1 MIGDGWDGEPAV
13 RPGSGAEGDGPRAR
27 RVAVV
32 TGSRADY
39 GLLRPVMRAVQ
50 ARQDLRL
57 LVIAAGS
64 HLVQPAL
71 TFRDVKADFEVADS
85 VPMQVAGRTGRGE
98 DVQALGAGVARFG
111 RSFEAHNPDWVVVL
125 GDRIEAL
132 AAACAASIGG
142 RALAHVHGGDRA
154 EGVSDEAIRHAVSK
168 LGHLHL
174 AATEAS
180 AERLRRM
187 GEASWRVRVT
197 GSPAIDE
204 LASMPALDERA
215 HHELGAPEVVFLM
228 HPVGRHAEEEEA
240 GAAAV
245 LAGLRGRRVLALAP
259 NFDPGRPGIVR
270 AISGAGVRSV
280 EHLPRAKFVGLLKRL
295 AGAGGVM
302 VGNSS
307 AGLIEAAALG
317 LGVVNVGDRQAGR
330 ERGPNVVEV
339 PQPSPEAVARAVAQA
354 ASRVGAGAGEGHPY
368 GDGHAGERIAQ
379 ALAEVDP
386 RAPGVVRKLNA
397 Y

>member
-1 MIGDGWDGEPAV
+1 MIGDGWDGEPSV
-13 RPGSGAEGDGPRAR
+13 RPGAEREEPRAR

-50 ARQDLRL
+50 AQADLRL

-71 TFRDVKADFEVADS
+71 TFRDVKKDFEIADS
-85 VPMQVAGRTGRGE
+85 VPMQVAGRTGRAA
-98 DVQALGAGVARFG
+98 DVQAIGTGVARFG
-111 RSFEAHNPDWVVVL
+111 RSFEAHDPDWVVVL

-142 RALAHVHGGDRA
+142 RAVAHVHGGDRA
-154 EGVSDEAIRHAVSK
+154 EGVSDDAIRHAVSK
-168 LGHLHL
+168 LAHLHL
-174 AATEAS
+174 AATES
-180 AERLRRM
+180 SGERLRRM
-187 GEASWRVRVT
+187 GEPGARVRVT

-204 LASMPALDERA
+204 LEGFGALEEGAYR
-215 HHELGAPEVVFLM
+215 ELGAPEAVFLM

-245 LAGLRGRRVLALAP
+245 LAGLRGIRVLALAP

-270 AISGAGVRSV
+270 AIESAGVRHL
-280 EHLPRAKFVGLLKRL
+280 EHLPRARFVGLLKRL
-295 AGAGGVM
+295 AGAGGVL

-330 ERGPNVVEV
+330 ERGGNVADV
-339 PQPSPEAVARAVAQA
+339 PQPSPEAVARGVDEARTRGGRGTA
-354 ASRVGAGAGEGHPY
+354 HPY
-368 GDGHAGERIAQ
+368 GDGRAGARIAR
-379 ALAEVDP
+379 ALANVDP
-386 RAPGVVRKLNA
+386 RAPGFVRKLNA